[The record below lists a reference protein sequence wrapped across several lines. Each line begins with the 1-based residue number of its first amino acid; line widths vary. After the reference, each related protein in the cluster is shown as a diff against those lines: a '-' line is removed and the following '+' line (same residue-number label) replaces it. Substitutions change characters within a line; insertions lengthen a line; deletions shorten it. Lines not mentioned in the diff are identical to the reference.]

1 MKRSQ
6 RNELSIRNK
15 TRHEARF
22 FWVFETS
29 VIPISYDEIPSR
41 IRPYPS
47 IRNFRILV
55 SKPLVLIFTGEYR
68 RVSEITLSL
77 ELEKFDTPVLLE
89 IQKLSIIRFNRIRS
103 LKLLKFVV
111 NRI

>member
-1 MKRSQ
+1 MNRRQ
-6 RNELSIRNK
+6 RNEL
-15 TRHEARF
+15 
-22 FWVFETS
+22 VFEIKL
-29 VIPISYDEIPSR
+29 VAKHDFFRNLDNPDIARVEILSR
-41 IRPYPS
+41 TRPYPS

-55 SKPLVLIFTGEYR
+55 SKPLVPIFTGDPPCL
-68 RVSEITLSL
+68 SEIALSL